1 MCPEDDIISAYLD
14 GELES
19 TVSIKV
25 EEHIAGCERC
35 KEKLRAF
42 QRISHILLE
51 DESPDYLASMEKV
64 KRRIQITQL
73 ASEGRRNRE
82 IAKIPWWHR
91 KIEFPLPLA
100 VAAMVL
106 IVFLGFMLFFK
117 MSSSNG
123 VRMMRIKKEPSGIT
137 EVQVSAPIED
147 LEALLKTMDNS
158 DFKKEVIIQLPPKSQ
173 FLMVGEPRI
182 MREAEFTRIRLK

>member
-14 GELES
+14 GELDS
-19 TVSIKV
+19 SVSARV
-25 EEHIAGCERC
+25 EEHIADCPRC

-64 KRRIQITQL
+64 KRRIQISQL
-73 ASEGRRNRE
+73 ASEGKAGRGIEKNS
-82 IAKIPWWHR
+82 WWHR
-91 KIEFPLPLA
+91 KVEFPLPLA
-100 VAAMVL
+100 IAAMVL
-106 IVFLGFMLFFK
+106 IIFLGFMVFFK
-117 MSSSNG
+117 MPSSNG
-123 VRMMRIKKEPSGIT
+123 VRMMRIKKEPSGVT